1 MYFKQ
6 FSAFIL
12 LTVLLS
18 SCEKEVEIAKKDS
31 NKCIVANALI
41 TENQPIEVMVSR
53 GIDYVGGR
61 NSLAMNNANL
71 FVYHNDTLLE
81 EINGTNDG
89 GFYYTSVVPK
99 ANETYTIK
107 VDCQHYP
114 TATATATIPNPVQIE
129 VLQADSVHVYL
140 DDYYSDYESY
150 SNVVV
155 SITDTTSDLRYY
167 LITAT
172 GYYCP
177 NNNPDTI
184 KTHSLTLICNNAT
197 AKTTSMTDILNHMFE
212 SSDVEH
218 VQTKEYIL
226 LSNKDWHGSSATISF
241 EVRHSSAIPPDIN
254 VMSFTEDY
262 YKYFIAKEYLKN
274 SDDEDFMFSEPVNVY
289 SNVHNGL
296 GLFAGY
302 NMATTKL
309 HSICDTV
316 YEE

>member
-41 TENQPIEVMVSR
+41 TENQPIEVMIFR
-53 GIDYVGGR
+53 GVDYVGNI
-61 NSLAMNNANL
+61 NSMPMNNANL
-71 FVYHNDTLLE
+71 FIYHSDTLLE
-81 EINGTNDG
+81 EINGSNDNG
-89 GFYYTSVVPK
+89 LYYTSVVPK
-99 ANETYTIK
+99 TGEDYSIK
-107 VDCQHYP
+107 IDCQHYP
-114 TATATATIPNPVQIE
+114 TATATTTIPNTVQIE
-129 VLQADSVHVYL
+129 VLQADSLHVIL
-140 DDYYSDYESY
+140 GYYDEYESFGK
-150 SNVVV
+150 VVL
-155 SITDTTSDLRYY
+155 SIADTTRDLRYY
-167 LITAT
+167 LITET
-172 GYYCP
+172 GYYRP
-177 NNNPDTI
+177 INNPDTI
-184 KTHSLTLICNNAT
+184 KTHSLTLNYNNAT
-197 AKTTSMTDILNHMFE
+197 AKATSMTDILNHMFE

-241 EVRHSSAIPPDIN
+241 EVHHSSAIPPDIN

-262 YKYFIAKEYLKN
+262 YKYFVAKEYLKN
-274 SDDEDFMFSEPVNVY
+274 SDDEDFMFSEPVNVH

-309 HSICDTV
+309 HTVCDTV